1 MGKIL
6 RFPRR
11 GKKGKDAGAKPLF
24 PGLIPGSTDARPAY
38 FASDASATP
47 GGRGTPEGEHERKLK
62 RRRHGALAA
71 FGAIFVAGTL
81 AAVFAERGI
90 LDVRRAR
97 KQLAEQTAEVE
108 AHQAR
113 VTALKR
119 EVEQL
124 QGDPAAI
131 ERIAREDLGYAAE
144 GELVLLLPDDS
155 DALDATRR
163 SDIVPPASSTPA
175 P

>member
-1 MGKIL
+1 MGKLL

-47 GGRGTPEGEHERKLK
+47 GGRGTPEGEHERKVK
-62 RRRHGALAA
+62 RRRNGALAA
-71 FGAIFVAGTL
+71 FGAIFIVGSL
-81 AAVFAERGI
+81 AALFAERGYF
-90 LDVRRAR
+90 DVRRAR
-97 KQLAEQTAEVE
+97 AQLAAQTAEVGR
-108 AHQAR
+108 HQAR

-119 EVEQL
+119 EVEEL
-124 QGDPAAI
+124 QNDPKAI
-131 ERIAREDLGYAAE
+131 ERIARQDLGYAAE
-144 GELVLLLPDDS
+144 GEIVLVLPKDRDE
-155 DALDATRR
+155 LDATRR
-163 SDIVPPASSTPA
+163 SDIVPPVSPA

>member
-1 MGKIL
+1 MGKLL

-11 GKKGKDAGAKPLF
+11 GKKKDAGARPLF

-47 GGRGTPEGEHERKLK
+47 GGRGTPEGEHQRKLK
-62 RRRHGALAA
+62 RRRQGALAA
-71 FGAIFVAGTL
+71 FGAIFIVGTL
-81 AAVFAERGI
+81 AALFAERGYF
-90 LDVRRAR
+90 DVRRAR
-97 KQLAEQTAEVE
+97 AQLAAQTAEVE
-108 AHQAR
+108 RHQAR

-124 QGDPAAI
+124 QNDPKAI
-131 ERIAREDLGYAAE
+131 ERIAREDLGYTAE
-144 GELVLLLPDDS
+144 GELVLVLPGDPDD
-155 DALDATRR
+155 LDATRR